1 MLLYPSINTLN
12 EKTDS
17 RYSLVILAA
26 KRARDIVDGK
36 PALTEEES
44 ERPVSQAA
52 KEVADD
58 MITYTRPV
66 RAEAAE
72 ITAEVDE
79 AIEAEAVESAEEA
92 AEEAAEP
99 EAAEAEETETEEAAE
114 AETEEASE
122 EAESPEESEE
132 ASEE

>member
-17 RYSLVILAA
+17 RYSLCILAA

-36 PALTEEES
+36 PALTEEEC

-58 MITYTRPV
+58 MISYRRPV
-66 RAEAAE
+66 HEEPAEEAPAE
-72 ITAEVDE
+72 
-79 AIEAEAVESAEEA
+79 EAEAEETAEEENATAEEAVAAEEAPAEEA
-92 AEEAAEP
+92 AEAP
-99 EAAEAEETETEEAAE
+99 AEEESAEEK
-114 AETEEASE
+114 
-122 EAESPEESEE
+122 
-132 ASEE
+132 